1 MGCFLACFGSSKDR
15 KRRKQRHKVQP
26 REQRNAGYNPV
37 QSAVSL
43 VHSNPE
49 KPTNPVS
56 EIRDNPEKQLTL
68 GARKKVTFDSS
79 VTTYEHVSVE
89 ESIEF
94 SAENEDGSKREEE
107 EENFAKSSQSQSYS
121 EDGSI
126 TSSSGSYPSN
136 HRYLNCRDSDDEL
149 DYGESEIEDDDEE
162 DEDDGVLDYNDIYED
177 DGILESRSK
186 VSLPKGTPPP
196 FTEEIESPA
205 VVSGLPERE
214 LKPNPN
220 VRDRSAYVHSVLNPV
235 ENLTQWKA
243 VKAKGTPPLKQ
254 QKENFTLG
262 QEPRISFSSEPS
274 FRELQFCFNMK
285 SDQSK
290 KSNQEIAVDASLS
303 NWLGSSENTTINKPS
318 TIDLGTITPEKSM
331 SLGSNSPR
339 SFEDRP
345 ILGAL
350 TVEELKQISLSSS
363 PRRSPSHSP
372 DEMAI
377 IGTVG
382 TYWNHSGSGN
392 DSGSV
397 SSFKGIPNT
406 TSKYREDKRVNWHST
421 PFETRLE
428 RALNGGAAAEAYH
441 THTFNVH

>member
-1 MGCFLACFGSSKDR
+1 MQVTIQCNQPFLW
-15 KRRKQRHKVQP
+15 
-26 REQRNAGYNPV
+26 
-37 QSAVSL
+37 
-43 VHSNPE
+43 
-49 KPTNPVS
+49 
-56 EIRDNPEKQLTL
+56 DNPEKQLTL

-89 ESIEF
+89 ESVEF

-107 EENFAKSSQSQSYS
+107 EENFCK
-121 EDGSI
+121 I
-126 TSSSGSYPSN
+126 K
-136 HRYLNCRDSDDEL
+136 
-149 DYGESEIEDDDEE
+149 
-162 DEDDGVLDYNDIYED
+162 
-177 DGILESRSK
+177 SK

-350 TVEELKQISLSSS
+350 TVEELKQIRFLLHQGDHLAIVLMRWLSLGLLE
-363 PRRSPSHSP
+363 P
-372 DEMAI
+372 
-377 IGTVG
+377 IGITVALA
-382 TYWNHSGSGN
+382 TIL
-392 DSGSV
+392 V
-397 SSFKGIPNT
+397 QFLL
-406 TSKYREDKRVNWHST
+406 SKEYPTQPASIERTRE
-421 PFETRLE
+421 
-428 RALNGGAAAEAYH
+428 
-441 THTFNVH
+441 

>member
-1 MGCFLACFGSSKDR
+1 MGCFLGCFGSSKDR
-15 KRRKQRHKVQP
+15 RRRKQRHKVQP

-43 VHSNPE
+43 VQNSPE
-49 KPTNPVS
+49 KSTNPVS
-56 EIRDNPEKQLTL
+56 EIRDNPEEKLSL
-68 GARKKVTFDSS
+68 SPRKKVTFNSS

-89 ESIEF
+89 ESTEF
-94 SAENEDGSKREEE
+94 PAENEDERRKREEK
-107 EENFAKSSQSQSYS
+107 EENLAKPTQSQSSS

-136 HRYLNCRDSDDEL
+136 HRYQNCRDSDDEL
-149 DYGESEIEDDDEE
+149 DYGESEIEDDEE
-162 DEDDGVLDYNDIYED
+162 DEDGGELDYDDCYED
-177 DGILESRSK
+177 DGILESR
-186 VSLPKGTPPP
+186 PPP
-196 FTEEIESPA
+196 FTEEIENPA

-220 VRDRSAYVHSVLNPV
+220 VRDRSGYVHSVLNPV

-243 VKAKGTPPLKQ
+243 VKSKGTTPLKQ
-254 QKENFTLG
+254 QKENITLS
-262 QEPRISFSSEPS
+262 QEPRNSFSSEPS
-274 FRELQFCFNMK
+274 FREMRFSFDAK

-290 KSNQEIAVDASLS
+290 KQNQEIAVDASLS
-303 NWLGSSENTTINKPS
+303 NWLGSSENTPINKPS
-318 TIDLGTITPEKSM
+318 TIGFGAM
-331 SLGSNSPR
+331 SVGSNSPR

-350 TVEELKQISLSSS
+350 TVEELKQISVSSS
-363 PRRSPSHSP
+363 PRKSPSHSP

-377 IGTVG
+377 IGSVG
-382 TYWNHSGSGN
+382 TYWNHSGSGK
-392 DSGSV
+392 DSGSA
-397 SSFKGIPNT
+397 STFKGIPNT

-428 RALNGGAAAEAYH
+428 RALNGGAAAG
-441 THTFNVH
+441 THTSNVQ